1 MAAAVTPESFP
12 TDPRILDF
20 RAPPPSPIASGRRSC
35 VANDE
40 VLTHFLESSLK
51 VPDLVLPDRVFPR
64 QKLAHS
70 PPKLDFRS
78 LESMD
83 KDSALE
89 ILDSVATIGCFQVVN
104 HGIPSDLIRS
114 VLSAGG
120 AVFGIPREM
129 KATATRSPENLWGFE
144 EVHAEDDSEEF
155 VWCKD
160 DQIFNKQMEG
170 IWPLGYSNFREKM
183 EKLWSEVG
191 YISGKILEFLEKK
204 ISNRLLFQEPKH
216 EEEGSG
222 SSNVCYLH
230 KQWRNGDGNSLKYDV
245 IRVLIRGCE
254 FPHALCVHFTNG
266 SSSFN
271 VYSRKDW
278 VSFQPHD
285 DALIFTIG
293 DQLQAWS
300 GGRYKH
306 VIGRAM
312 FEEGEEEKEERISMA
327 ILYFPPC
334 NHKKK
339 KKKDEKKMISQIIQL
354 ISNLFVRLTYF
365 AFYFSGKKV
374 FC

>member
-12 TDPRILDF
+12 TDPRVLDF

-64 QKLAHS
+64 QKLAQS

-83 KDSALE
+83 TDSALQ
-89 ILDSVATIGCFQVVN
+89 ILDSVASIGCFQVIN
-104 HGIPSDLIRS
+104 HGIPSDLIQS

-120 AVFGIPREM
+120 AVFRIPREM
-129 KATATRSPENLWGFE
+129 KATATRSPEKLWGFE
-144 EVHAEDDSEEF
+144 EVHAEDDREASEEF

-183 EKLWSEVG
+183 EKLSSEVG

-204 ISNRLLFQEPKH
+204 MSNRSRLPLLFQEHKH
-216 EEEGSG
+216 EEEEGAG
-222 SSNVCYLH
+222 SSSVCYLH

-266 SSSFN
+266 SSAFN
-271 VYSRKDW
+271 LYSRKDW
-278 VSFQPHD
+278 VSFQPHA

-293 DQLQAWS
+293 DRLQACS

-306 VIGRAM
+306 VIGREM
-312 FEEGEEEKEERISMA
+312 FEEGEEKEDCISMA
-327 ILYFPPC
+327 ILYSPPEIKI
-334 NHKKK
+334 KK
-339 KKKDEKKMISQIIQL
+339 EKTISFAQQII
-354 ISNLFVRLTYF
+354 IAVLFIIVYQFLSF
-365 AFYFSGKKV
+365 IFKKI
-374 FC
+374 

>member
-12 TDPRILDF
+12 TDPRVLDF

-64 QKLAHS
+64 QKLAGT

-83 KDSALE
+83 TDSALQ
-89 ILDSVATIGCFQVVN
+89 ILHSVATIGCFQVVN

-204 ISNRLLFQEPKH
+204 MMSNRSSRSLLFQEHNKH

-266 SSSFN
+266 SSAFN

-278 VSFQPHD
+278 VSFQPHA

-312 FEEGEEEKEERISMA
+312 FEEGEEEKEDRISMA
-327 ILYFPPC
+327 ILYSPPEI
-334 NHKKK
+334 KI
-339 KKKDEKKMISQIIQL
+339 EKEKTISFAQQIIIAIFFIIIYQFL
-354 ISNLFVRLTYF
+354 SFIFQ
-365 AFYFSGKKV
+365 KI
-374 FC
+374 